1 MPKTIRILIVTVIDS
16 HVLCH
21 VRHNTMVKQCACPK
35 TLGRASSSTLGRAS
49 CDRCW
54 DRHPCR
60 RPPPCLLPPW
70 PSTRHG
76 TGCKPSRR
84 CTEQAN
90 ALPSVVPRLMT
101 LSPFETMT
109 SCMVP
114 SAAWRIGILCSSGSQ
129 REHRTYRFGH
139 PTPEPQALLG
149 ILSLLLALGSAFP
162 YSAARGAARRS
173 ASPHVIHEHLA
184 ELLGVQAQK
193 LLVQGCSYV
202 LPCLL
207 ELVRL

>member
-1 MPKTIRILIVTVIDS
+1 MTTRARSRSSPSACVRLRGRGDDRWTRCSELLVSIRERSTRQPELPQAGPSDS
-16 HVLCH
+16 Q
-21 VRHNTMVKQCACPK
+21 RG
-35 TLGRASSSTLGRAS
+35 GRARAHLNTPNCRAAARAPSVQTMLFECRPCYFPLTLGRAS

-114 SAAWRIGILCSSGSQ
+114 
-129 REHRTYRFGH
+129 
-139 PTPEPQALLG
+139 
-149 ILSLLLALGSAFP
+149 
-162 YSAARGAARRS
+162 
-173 ASPHVIHEHLA
+173 
-184 ELLGVQAQK
+184 
-193 LLVQGCSYV
+193 
-202 LPCLL
+202 
-207 ELVRL
+207 

>member
-1 MPKTIRILIVTVIDS
+1 MS
-16 HVLCH
+16 
-21 VRHNTMVKQCACPK
+21 K
-35 TLGRASSSTLGRAS
+35 TLGRASSSTLGHGAS

-60 RPPPCLLPPW
+60 RPPPCLLPPR

-76 TGCKPSRR
+76 TGCG
-84 CTEQAN
+84 TEVSSAPN
-90 ALPSVVPRLMT
+90 KARALPSVVPRLMT
-101 LSPFETMT
+101 LSPFETMA

-114 SAAWRIGILCSSGSQ
+114 SAAWRIGSLCSSGSQ
-129 REHRTYRFGH
+129 RKHRTYRFGH

>member
-1 MPKTIRILIVTVIDS
+1 MSKDFGPCASPRLWAVPPATDAGIATPAG
-16 HVLCH
+16 VLLH
-21 VRHNTMVKQCACPK
+21 
-35 TLGRASSSTLGRAS
+35 ASSHLGHQLVTAQAANRLVS
-49 CDRCW
+49 
-54 DRHPCR
+54 
-60 RPPPCLLPPW
+60 
-70 PSTRHG
+70 
-76 TGCKPSRR
+76 
-84 CTEQAN
+84 TEQAN

-101 LSPFETMT
+101 LSPFETMA

-114 SAAWRIGILCSSGSQ
+114 SAAWRIGSLCSSGSQ

-162 YSAARGAARRS
+162 YFAARGAVRRS
-173 ASPHVIHEHLA
+173 ASPHVIREHLA
-184 ELLGVQAQK
+184 DLLGVQAQK